1 MKYVN
6 NYINAVIIL
15 LRHFLSLKN
24 YIFYLNFSNKEM
36 FMISLLKYGY
46 LATSSLR
53 ESFTFV
59 GLKSRFFLH
68 IFNLE
73 ACSIHS
79 VGFSAI
85 N

>member
-1 MKYVN
+1 MKYEN

-15 LRHFLSLKN
+15 LRHFLLLQK
-24 YIFYLNFSNKEM
+24 YIFYLNFSNKKM

-59 GLKSRFFLH
+59 GLKSRMFFAY
-68 IFNLE
+68 F
-73 ACSIHS
+73 
-79 VGFSAI
+79 
-85 N
+85 